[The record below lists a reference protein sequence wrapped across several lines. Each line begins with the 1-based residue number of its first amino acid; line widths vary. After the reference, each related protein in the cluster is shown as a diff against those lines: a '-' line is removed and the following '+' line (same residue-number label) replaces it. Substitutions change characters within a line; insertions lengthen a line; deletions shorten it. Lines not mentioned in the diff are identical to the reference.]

1 MPLCQKFNI
10 SFEVF
15 PPKTQKGL
23 DDLNQTR
30 DELCQLKPKYF
41 SVTFGAGGSLQQRSL
56 DVVRQFVAAGISATP
71 HISCVNMTQH
81 RLETL
86 LQEYQ
91 QLGIRQLLV
100 IQGDL
105 PVDKSPLDIDFHYAN
120 ELITAIRKATGNY
133 FHIIV
138 AAYPEFHPR
147 AINPMTDIEN
157 FKRKIEAGANS
168 AITQFF
174 FNSDA
179 YFRFLEACDKFAIDI
194 PIIPG
199 ITPIMNYQKLMQ
211 FSNACGA
218 EIPLWLHK
226 HLKTY
231 CNDPSSLQE
240 VGIEFVTKLCHSLL
254 QNGIKEFHFYTLNR
268 TEPTQSIIRNLINSK
283 ANLSTSSYF
292 LNRDIDH

>member
-1 MPLCQKFNI
+1 MSFCQKF
-10 SFEVF
+10 SFSVEVF
-15 PPKTQKGL
+15 PPKTKKGL
-23 DDLNQTR
+23 DDLNRARQ
-30 DELCQLKPKYF
+30 ELCQLKPKYF
-41 SVTFGAGGSLQQRSL
+41 SVTFGAGGSMQQKTL
-56 DVVRQFVAAGISATP
+56 DVVRQFVADGVAATP
-71 HISCVNMTQH
+71 HISCVNMTSQ
-81 RLETL
+81 RLREL
-86 LQEYQ
+86 LSEYQ
-91 QLGIRQLLV
+91 RLGIQQLLV

-105 PVDKSPLDIDFHYAN
+105 PNDATQKEIEFNYAT
-120 ELITAIRKATGNY
+120 ELIVAIRNMTGNY

-147 AINPMTDIEN
+147 ATSPTMDIEN

-179 YFRFLEACDKFAIDI
+179 YFRFLEACDKFSIRI

-211 FSNACGA
+211 FSSACGA

-231 CNDPSSLQE
+231 SNDPISLQE
-240 VGIEFVTKLCHSLL
+240 IGIEFVSKLCHGLL
-254 QNGIKEFHFYTLNR
+254 QNGVKEFHFYTLNR
-268 TEPTQSIIRNLINSK
+268 TEPTYSIIQNLI
-283 ANLSTSSYF
+283 
-292 LNRDIDH
+292 H

>member
-1 MPLCQKFNI
+1 MSFCQKF
-10 SFEVF
+10 SFSVEVF
-15 PPKTQKGL
+15 PPKTKKGL
-23 DDLNQTR
+23 DDLNRARQ
-30 DELCQLKPKYF
+30 ELCQLKPKYF
-41 SVTFGAGGSLQQRSL
+41 SVTFGAGGSMQQKTL
-56 DVVRQFVAAGISATP
+56 DVVRQFVADGVAATP
-71 HISCVNMTQH
+71 HISCVNMTSQ
-81 RLETL
+81 RLREL
-86 LQEYQ
+86 LSEYKR
-91 QLGIRQLLV
+91 LGIQQLLV

-105 PVDKSPLDIDFHYAN
+105 PNDATQREIEFNYAT
-120 ELITAIRKATGNY
+120 ELITAIRNMTGNY

-147 AINPMTDIEN
+147 ATSPTMDIEN

-179 YFRFLEACDKFAIDI
+179 YFRFLEACDKFSIRI

-211 FSNACGA
+211 FSSACGA

-231 CNDPSSLQE
+231 SNDPISLQE
-240 VGIEFVTKLCHSLL
+240 IGIEFVSKLCHGLL
-254 QNGIKEFHFYTLNR
+254 QNGVKEFHFYTLNR
-268 TEPTQSIIRNLINSK
+268 TEPTYSIIQNLI
-283 ANLSTSSYF
+283 
-292 LNRDIDH
+292 H

>member
-1 MPLCQKFNI
+1 
-10 SFEVF
+10 
-15 PPKTQKGL
+15 
-23 DDLNQTR
+23 
-30 DELCQLKPKYF
+30 
-41 SVTFGAGGSLQQRSL
+41 VTFGAGGSLQQKSL
-56 DVVRQFVAAGISATP
+56 DVVRQFIAHGIAATP
-71 HISCVNMTQH
+71 HISCVNMTSQ
-81 RLETL
+81 RLEEL
-86 LQEYQ
+86 LSEYK
-91 QLGIRQLLV
+91 QLGIKQLLV

-105 PVDKSPLDIDFHYAN
+105 PSDATPIEIEFNYAT
-120 ELITAIRKATGNY
+120 ELITAIRKMTGNY

-147 AINPMTDIEN
+147 AISPAMDIEN

-179 YFRFLEACDKFAIDI
+179 YFRFIEACDKSSIRI

-211 FSNACGA
+211 FSTACGA

-231 CNDPSSLQE
+231 SDDLISLQE
-240 VGIEFVTKLCHSLL
+240 IGIEFVSKLCRSLL
-254 QNGIKEFHFYTLNR
+254 QNGVKEFHFYTLNR
-268 TEPTQSIIRNLINSK
+268 AEPTQSIIQNLI
-283 ANLSTSSYF
+283 
-292 LNRDIDH
+292 

>member
-1 MPLCQKFNI
+1 MSFCQKFSF

-15 PPKTQKGL
+15 PPKTKKGL
-23 DDLNQTR
+23 DDLNQAR
-30 DELCQLKPKYF
+30 QELCQLKPKYF
-41 SVTFGAGGSLQQRSL
+41 SVTFGAGGSLQQKSL
-56 DVVRQFVAAGISATP
+56 DVVRQFVTHGIAATP
-71 HISCVNMTQH
+71 HISCVNMTSP
-81 RLETL
+81 RLQAL
-86 LQEYQ
+86 LCEYK
-91 QLGIRQLLV
+91 QLGIKQLLV

-105 PVDKSPLDIDFHYAN
+105 PSDDVQIEIEFSYATD
-120 ELITAIRKATGNY
+120 LIAAIRKMTGDY

-147 AINPMTDIEN
+147 APSPAMDIEN

-179 YFRFLEACDKFAIDI
+179 YFRFIEACDKSSIRI

-211 FSNACGA
+211 FSTACGA

-231 CNDPSSLQE
+231 SDDPISLQE
-240 VGIEFVTKLCHSLL
+240 IGIEFVSKLCHSLL
-254 QNGIKEFHFYTLNR
+254 QNGVKEFHFYTLNR
-268 TEPTQSIIRNLINSK
+268 AEPTHSIIQNLI
-283 ANLSTSSYF
+283 
-292 LNRDIDH
+292 

>member
-1 MPLCQKFNI
+1 MSFFQKFKV

-23 DDLNQTR
+23 NDLNQTR

-41 SVTFGAGGSLQQRSL
+41 SVTFGAGGSLQQKSL
-56 DVVRQFVAAGISATP
+56 DVVSQFVAAGISATP
-71 HISCVNMTQH
+71 HISCVNMTQP
-81 RLETL
+81 RLEKL
-86 LQEYQ
+86 LSQYQ
-91 QLGIRQLLV
+91 QLGIKQLLV

-105 PVDKSPLDIDFHYAN
+105 PVDNSLSKIDFHYAN
-120 ELITAIRKATGNY
+120 ELITAIRKLTGNY

-147 AINPMTDIEN
+147 ASSPTTDIEN

-199 ITPIMNYQKLMQ
+199 ITPIMNYQKLLQ

-218 EIPLWLHK
+218 EIPLWLNK

-231 CNDPSSLQE
+231 CDDPISLQE
-240 VGIEFVTKLCHSLL
+240 IGIEFVTKLCHSLL
-254 QNGIKEFHFYTLNR
+254 QNGVEEFHFYTLNR
-268 TEPTQSIIRNLINSK
+268 TEPTYSIIQNLN
-283 ANLSTSSYF
+283 
-292 LNRDIDH
+292 

>member
-1 MPLCQKFNI
+1 MPFCQKFSF

-15 PPKTQKGL
+15 PPKTKKGL
-23 DDLNQTR
+23 DDLNLARQ
-30 DELCQLKPKYF
+30 ELCQLKPNYF
-41 SVTFGAGGSLQQRSL
+41 SVTFGAGGSLQQKSL
-56 DVVRQFVAAGISATP
+56 DVVRQFVAHGVSATP
-71 HISCVNMTQH
+71 HISCVNMTSQ
-81 RLETL
+81 RLEDL
-86 LQEYQ
+86 LCEYK
-91 QLGIRQLLV
+91 QLGIKQLLV

-105 PVDKSPLDIDFHYAN
+105 PAEDPQLEIEFKYAS
-120 ELITAIRKATGNY
+120 ELIAAIRKITGNY

-147 AINPMTDIEN
+147 ATSPAMDIEN

-179 YFRFLEACDKFAIDI
+179 YFRFIEACDKSSIRI

-231 CNDPSSLQE
+231 SDDPIALQE
-240 VGIEFVTKLCHSLL
+240 IGIEFVTKLCHSLL
-254 QNGIKEFHFYTLNR
+254 KNGVNELHFYTLNR
-268 TEPTQSIIRNLINSK
+268 AEPTQRIIQNLI
-283 ANLSTSSYF
+283 A
-292 LNRDIDH
+292 

>member
-1 MPLCQKFNI
+1 MSFCQKFSF

-15 PPKTQKGL
+15 PPKTKKGL
-23 DDLNQTR
+23 DDLNLARQK
-30 DELCQLKPKYF
+30 LCQLKPEYF
-41 SVTFGAGGSLQQRSL
+41 SVTFGAGGSLQQKSL
-56 DVVRQFVAAGISATP
+56 NVVRQFVAHGIAATP
-71 HISCVNMTQH
+71 HISCVNMTSQ
-81 RLETL
+81 RLQNL
-86 LQEYQ
+86 LCEYQ
-91 QLGIRQLLV
+91 QLGIKQLLV

-105 PVDKSPLDIDFHYAN
+105 PSDTTQIEIEFNYAT
-120 ELITAIRKATGNY
+120 ELIVAIRKMTGDY

-147 AINPMTDIEN
+147 ATSPAMDIEN

-179 YFRFLEACDKFAIDI
+179 YFRFLEACDKSSIRI

-211 FSNACGA
+211 FSTACGA

-231 CNDPSSLQE
+231 SDDPISLQE
-240 VGIEFVTKLCHSLL
+240 IGIEFVSKLCHSLL
-254 QNGIKEFHFYTLNR
+254 NNGVKEFHFYTLNR
-268 TEPTQSIIRNLINSK
+268 SEPTQSIIQNLI
-283 ANLSTSSYF
+283 
-292 LNRDIDH
+292 H

>member
-1 MPLCQKFNI
+1 MSFCQKFSF

-15 PPKTQKGL
+15 PPKTKKGL
-23 DDLNQTR
+23 DDLNRARQ
-30 DELCQLKPKYF
+30 ELCQLKPSYF
-41 SVTFGAGGSLQQRSL
+41 SVTFGAGGSLQQKSL
-56 DVVRQFVAAGISATP
+56 DVVRQFVAQGVAATP
-71 HISCVNMTQH
+71 HISCVNMTSQ
-81 RLETL
+81 RLEDL
-86 LQEYQ
+86 LCEYK
-91 QLGIRQLLV
+91 QLGIKQLLV

-105 PVDKSPLDIDFHYAN
+105 PVENPLEIEFKYAT
-120 ELITAIRKATGNY
+120 ELITAIRKITGNY

-147 AINPMTDIEN
+147 ATSPAMDIEN

-179 YFRFLEACDKFAIDI
+179 YFRFIEACDKSSIRI

-211 FSNACGA
+211 FSTACGA

-231 CNDPSSLQE
+231 SDDPIALQE
-240 VGIEFVTKLCHSLL
+240 IGIEFVTKLCHSLL
-254 QNGIKEFHFYTLNR
+254 KNGVNELHFYTLNR
-268 TEPTQSIIRNLINSK
+268 AEPTQRIIQNLNS
-283 ANLSTSSYF
+283 
-292 LNRDIDH
+292 

>member
-1 MPLCQKFNI
+1 MSFCQKF
-10 SFEVF
+10 SFSVEVF
-15 PPKTQKGL
+15 PPKTKKGL
-23 DDLNQTR
+23 DDLNRARQ
-30 DELCQLKPKYF
+30 ELCQLKPKYF
-41 SVTFGAGGSLQQRSL
+41 SVTFGAGGSMQQKTL
-56 DVVRQFVAAGISATP
+56 DVVRQFVADGVAATP
-71 HISCVNMTQH
+71 HISCVNMTSQ
-81 RLETL
+81 RLREL
-86 LQEYQ
+86 LSEYQ
-91 QLGIRQLLV
+91 RLGIQQLLV

-105 PVDKSPLDIDFHYAN
+105 PNDATQRKIEFNYAT
-120 ELITAIRKATGNY
+120 ELITAIRNMTGNY

-147 AINPMTDIEN
+147 ATSPTMDIEN

-179 YFRFLEACDKFAIDI
+179 FFRFLEACDKFSIRI

-211 FSNACGA
+211 FSSACGA

-231 CNDPSSLQE
+231 SNDPISLQE
-240 VGIEFVTKLCHSLL
+240 IGIEFVSKLCHGLL
-254 QNGIKEFHFYTLNR
+254 QNGVKEFHFYTLNR
-268 TEPTQSIIRNLINSK
+268 TEPTYSIIQNLI
-283 ANLSTSSYF
+283 
-292 LNRDIDH
+292 H

>member
-1 MPLCQKFNI
+1 MPLCQKFKL

-15 PPKTQKGL
+15 PPKTPKGL

-30 DELCQLKPKYF
+30 DELCRLKPNYF
-41 SVTFGAGGSLQQRSL
+41 SVTFGAGGSLQQKSL
-56 DVVRQFVAAGISATP
+56 EVVRQFVAAGISVTP
-71 HISCVNMTQH
+71 HISCVNMTQA
-81 RLETL
+81 RLEAL
-86 LQEYQ
+86 LREYQ
-91 QLGIRQLLV
+91 QLDIRQLLV

-105 PVDKSPLDIDFHYAN
+105 PTDKSSLEIDFHYAS
-120 ELITAIRKATGNY
+120 ELITAIRKITGDY

-138 AAYPEFHPR
+138 AAYPEFHPL
-147 AINPMTDIEN
+147 ASSPSTDIEN

-179 YFRFLEACDKFAIDI
+179 YFRFLEACDKSLIRI

-231 CNDPSSLQE
+231 VDDPISLQE

-268 TEPTQSIIRNLINSK
+268 AEPTQSIIRNLN
-283 ANLSTSSYF
+283 T
-292 LNRDIDH
+292 

>member
-1 MPLCQKFNI
+1 MSFCQKF
-10 SFEVF
+10 SFSVEVF
-15 PPKTQKGL
+15 PPKTKKGL
-23 DDLNQTR
+23 DDLNRARQ
-30 DELCQLKPKYF
+30 ELCQLKPKYF
-41 SVTFGAGGSLQQRSL
+41 SVTFGAGGSMQQKTL
-56 DVVRQFVAAGISATP
+56 DVVRQFVADGVAATP
-71 HISCVNMTQH
+71 HISCVNMTSQ
-81 RLETL
+81 RLREL
-86 LQEYQ
+86 LSEYKR
-91 QLGIRQLLV
+91 LGIQQLLV

-105 PVDKSPLDIDFHYAN
+105 PNDATQKEIEFNYAT
-120 ELITAIRKATGNY
+120 ELIVAIRNMTGNY

-147 AINPMTDIEN
+147 ATSPTMDIEN

-179 YFRFLEACDKFAIDI
+179 YFRFLEACDKFSIRI

-211 FSNACGA
+211 FSSACGA

-231 CNDPSSLQE
+231 SNDPISLQE
-240 VGIEFVTKLCHSLL
+240 IGIEFVSKLCHGLL
-254 QNGIKEFHFYTLNR
+254 QNGVKEFHFYTLNR
-268 TEPTQSIIRNLINSK
+268 TEPTYSIIQNLI
-283 ANLSTSSYF
+283 
-292 LNRDIDH
+292 H

>member
-1 MPLCQKFNI
+1 MSFCQKFSF

-15 PPKTQKGL
+15 PPKTKKGL
-23 DDLNQTR
+23 EDLNQAR
-30 DELCQLKPKYF
+30 QELSQLKPKYF
-41 SVTFGAGGSLQQRSL
+41 SVTFGAGGSLQQQKSL
-56 DVVRQFVAAGISATP
+56 DVVRQFVNDGIAATP
-71 HISCVNMTQH
+71 HISCVNMTRQ
-81 RLETL
+81 RLHDL
-86 LQEYQ
+86 LFEYK
-91 QLGIRQLLV
+91 QLGIKQLLV

-105 PVDKSPLDIDFHYAN
+105 PNDNTQIEIEFNYAS
-120 ELITAIRKATGNY
+120 ELIAAIRKMTGDY

-147 AINPMTDIEN
+147 AISPALDIEN

-179 YFRFLEACDKFAIDI
+179 YFRFIEACHKSSIRI

-211 FSNACGA
+211 FSTACGA

-231 CNDPSSLQE
+231 RDDPISLQE
-240 VGIEFVTKLCHSLL
+240 IGIEFVSKLCQNLL
-254 QNGIKEFHFYTLNR
+254 QNGVKEFHFYTLNR
-268 TEPTQSIIRNLINSK
+268 AEPTHSIIQNLHRNI
-283 ANLSTSSYF
+283 LSLKY
-292 LNRDIDH
+292 

>member
-1 MPLCQKFNI
+1 MSFFQKFKV

-23 DDLNQTR
+23 NDLNQTR

-41 SVTFGAGGSLQQRSL
+41 SVTFGAGGSLQQKSL
-56 DVVRQFVAAGISATP
+56 DVVSQFVAAGISATP
-71 HISCVNMTQH
+71 HISCVNMTQP
-81 RLETL
+81 RLEKL
-86 LQEYQ
+86 LSQYQ
-91 QLGIRQLLV
+91 QLGIKQLLV

-105 PVDKSPLDIDFHYAN
+105 PVDKSLAKIDFHYAN
-120 ELITAIRKATGNY
+120 ELITAIRKLTGNY

-147 AINPMTDIEN
+147 ASSPTTDIEN

-199 ITPIMNYQKLMQ
+199 ITPIMNYQKLLQ

-218 EIPLWLHK
+218 EIPLWLNK

-231 CNDPSSLQE
+231 CDDPISLQE
-240 VGIEFVTKLCHSLL
+240 IGIEFVTKLCHSLL
-254 QNGIKEFHFYTLNR
+254 QNGVEEFHFYTLNR
-268 TEPTQSIIRNLINSK
+268 TEPTYSIIQNLN
-283 ANLSTSSYF
+283 
-292 LNRDIDH
+292 

>member
-1 MPLCQKFNI
+1 MSFFQKFKV

-23 DDLNQTR
+23 DDLKQTR
-30 DELCQLKPKYF
+30 DELSQLKPEYF
-41 SVTFGAGGSLQQRSL
+41 SVTFGAGGSLQQKSL

-71 HISCVNMTQH
+71 HISCVNMTQQ
-81 RLETL
+81 RLEKL
-86 LQEYQ
+86 LSEYQ

-105 PVDKSPLDIDFHYAN
+105 AVDNPLDIDFHYAN
-120 ELITAIRKATGNY
+120 ELITAIRKLTANY

-147 AINPMTDIEN
+147 SASPTTDIEN

-199 ITPIMNYQKLMQ
+199 ITPIMNYQKLLQ

-226 HLKTY
+226 YLKTY
-231 CNDPSSLQE
+231 SADPISLQE
-240 VGIEFVTKLCHSLL
+240 VGIEFVTKLCCSLL
-254 QNGIKEFHFYTLNR
+254 QNGVKEFHFYTLNR
-268 TEPTQSIIRNLINSK
+268 TEPTYSIVQNLI
-283 ANLSTSSYF
+283 
-292 LNRDIDH
+292 

>member
-1 MPLCQKFNI
+1 MSVCQKFNF

-15 PPKTQKGL
+15 PPKTKKGL
-23 DDLNQTR
+23 DDLNQAR
-30 DELCQLKPKYF
+30 QKLCQLKPKYF
-41 SVTFGAGGSLQQRSL
+41 SVTFGAGGSLQQKSL
-56 DVVRQFVAAGISATP
+56 EVVRQFVEHGIAATP
-71 HISCVNMTQH
+71 HISCVNMTRQ
-81 RLETL
+81 RLREL
-86 LQEYQ
+86 LCEYK
-91 QLGIRQLLV
+91 QLGIKQLLV

-105 PVDKSPLDIDFHYAN
+105 PSDSTQIEIEFNDAT
-120 ELITAIRKATGNY
+120 ELIIAIRKMTGNH

-147 AINPMTDIEN
+147 ATSPTRDIEN

-179 YFRFLEACDKFAIDI
+179 YFRFIEACDKFSIRI

-211 FSNACGA
+211 FSTACGA

-226 HLKTY
+226 HLKSY
-231 CNDPSSLQE
+231 SDDPISLQE
-240 VGIEFVTKLCHSLL
+240 IGIEFVSKLCHSLL
-254 QNGIKEFHFYTLNR
+254 QNGVKEFHFYTLNR
-268 TEPTQSIIRNLINSK
+268 AEPTHSIIQNLI
-283 ANLSTSSYF
+283 
-292 LNRDIDH
+292 

>member
-1 MPLCQKFNI
+1 MSSYPKFNF

-15 PPKTQKGL
+15 PPKTKKGL
-23 DDLNQTR
+23 DNLNRTR
-30 DELCQLKPKYF
+30 RELSQLKPKYF
-41 SVTFGAGGSLQQRSL
+41 SVTFGAGGSLQQKSL
-56 DVVRQFVAAGISATP
+56 DVVRQFVAQGTAATP
-71 HISCVNMTQH
+71 HISCVNMTH
-81 RLETL
+81 PRLHAL
-86 LQEYQ
+86 LSEYK
-91 QLGIRQLLV
+91 QLGIQQLLV

-105 PVDKSPLDIDFHYAN
+105 PSHDTQAPEFNYAS
-120 ELITAIRKATGNY
+120 ELITAIRNMSGNY

-147 AINPMTDIEN
+147 ATSPAMDIEN

-179 YFRFLEACDKFAIDI
+179 YFRFLEACDKYSIHI

-211 FSNACGA
+211 FSTACGA

-231 CNDPSSLQE
+231 TDNPIALQE
-240 VGIEFVTKLCHSLL
+240 IGIEFVSKLCRSLL
-254 QNGIKEFHFYTLNR
+254 QNGVKEFHFYTLNR
-268 TEPTQSIIRNLINSK
+268 SEPTQRIIQNLI
-283 ANLSTSSYF
+283 
-292 LNRDIDH
+292 H

>member
-1 MPLCQKFNI
+1 MPLSQKFKV

-15 PPKTQKGL
+15 PPKTKKGL
-23 DDLNQTR
+23 DDLHQAR
-30 DELCQLKPKYF
+30 DELCRLKPEYF
-41 SVTFGAGGSLQQRSL
+41 SVTFGAGGSLQQKSL

-71 HISCVNMTQH
+71 HISCVNITQS
-81 RLETL
+81 RLEEL
-86 LQEYQ
+86 LREYQ

-105 PVDKSPLDIDFHYAN
+105 PIDNPSIEIEFQYAS
-120 ELITAIRKATGNY
+120 ELITAIRQLTGHY

-147 AINPMTDIEN
+147 ATSPMTDIEN

-179 YFRFLEACDKFAIDI
+179 YFRFLEACEKVAIQI

-199 ITPIMNYQKLMQ
+199 ITPIMNYSKLMQ
-211 FSNACGA
+211 FSNICGA

-226 HLKTY
+226 HLKIY
-231 CNDPSSLQE
+231 SDDPHSLQE

-254 QNGIKEFHFYTLNR
+254 QNGVKEFHFYTLNR
-268 TEPTQSIIRNLINSK
+268 AEPTQSIIRNLSN
-283 ANLSTSSYF
+283 
-292 LNRDIDH
+292 

>member
-1 MPLCQKFNI
+1 MSFYQKFSF

-15 PPKTQKGL
+15 PPKTKKGL
-23 DDLNQTR
+23 DDLNQAR
-30 DELCQLKPKYF
+30 QELCQLRPKYF
-41 SVTFGAGGSLQQRSL
+41 SVTFGAGGSLQQKSL
-56 DVVRQFVAAGISATP
+56 NMVRQFVTDGIAATP
-71 HISCVNMTQH
+71 HISCVNMTHQ
-81 RLETL
+81 RLQDL
-86 LQEYQ
+86 LYEYK
-91 QLGIRQLLV
+91 QLGIKQLLV

-105 PVDKSPLDIDFHYAN
+105 PNNDTQIEIEFNYAS
-120 ELITAIRKATGNY
+120 ELIAAIRKMTGDY

-147 AINPMTDIEN
+147 ATSPAMDIEN

-179 YFRFLEACDKFAIDI
+179 YFRFIEACDKSCIRI

-211 FSNACGA
+211 FSTACGA

-226 HLKTY
+226 HLKIYSDDTL
-231 CNDPSSLQE
+231 SLQE
-240 VGIEFVTKLCHSLL
+240 IGIEFVTKLCHSLL
-254 QNGIKEFHFYTLNR
+254 KNDVKEFHFYTLNR
-268 TEPTQSIIRNLINSK
+268 SEPTARIIQNLIN
-283 ANLSTSSYF
+283 
-292 LNRDIDH
+292 

>member
-1 MPLCQKFNI
+1 MSFCQKF
-10 SFEVF
+10 SFSVEVF
-15 PPKTQKGL
+15 PPKTKKGL
-23 DDLNQTR
+23 DDLNRARQ
-30 DELCQLKPKYF
+30 ELCQLKPKYF
-41 SVTFGAGGSLQQRSL
+41 SVTFGAGGSMQQKTL
-56 DVVRQFVAAGISATP
+56 DVVRQFVADGVAATP
-71 HISCVNMTQH
+71 HISCVNMTSQ
-81 RLETL
+81 RLREL
-86 LQEYQ
+86 LSEYQ
-91 QLGIRQLLV
+91 RLGIQQLLV

-105 PVDKSPLDIDFHYAN
+105 PNDATQRKIEFNYAT
-120 ELITAIRKATGNY
+120 ELITAIRNMTGNY

-147 AINPMTDIEN
+147 ATSPTMDIEN

-179 YFRFLEACDKFAIDI
+179 YFRFLEACDKFSIRI

-211 FSNACGA
+211 FSSACGA

-231 CNDPSSLQE
+231 SNDPISLQE
-240 VGIEFVTKLCHSLL
+240 IGIEFVSKLCHGLL
-254 QNGIKEFHFYTLNR
+254 QNGVKEFHFYTLNR
-268 TEPTQSIIRNLINSK
+268 TEPTYSIIQNLI
-283 ANLSTSSYF
+283 
-292 LNRDIDH
+292 H

>member
-1 MPLCQKFNI
+1 MPLRQKFSF

-15 PPKTQKGL
+15 PPKTKKGSK
-23 DDLNQTR
+23 DLNQTR
-30 DELCQLKPKYF
+30 QELSQLKPNYF
-41 SVTFGAGGSLQQRSL
+41 SVTFGAGGSLQQKSL
-56 DVVRQFVAAGISATP
+56 DVVRQFVNDGMPATP
-71 HISCVNMTQH
+71 HISCVNMTHQ
-81 RLETL
+81 RLHDL
-86 LQEYQ
+86 LTEYK
-91 QLGIRQLLV
+91 QLGIKQLLV

-105 PVDKSPLDIDFHYAN
+105 PSDNAPINIEFNYAS
-120 ELITAIRKATGNY
+120 ELITTIRKMTGHY

-138 AAYPEFHPR
+138 AAYPEFHQR
-147 AINPMTDIEN
+147 ATSPAMDIEN

-179 YFRFLEACDKFAIDI
+179 YFRFIEACEKSSIRI

-211 FSNACGA
+211 FSTACGA

-231 CNDPSSLQE
+231 SDDPISLQE
-240 VGIEFVTKLCHSLL
+240 IGIEFVTKLCHSLL
-254 QNGIKEFHFYTLNR
+254 QNGVKEFHFYTLNR
-268 TEPTQSIIRNLINSK
+268 TEPTHRIIQNLNSTYIPK
-283 ANLSTSSYF
+283 GK
-292 LNRDIDH
+292 

>member
-1 MPLCQKFNI
+1 MSFFRKFNF

-15 PPKTQKGL
+15 PPKTKKAA
-23 DDLNQTR
+23 DDLDQAR
-30 DELCQLKPKYF
+30 QELSQLKPKYF
-41 SVTFGAGGSLQQRSL
+41 SVTFGAGGSLQQKSL
-56 DVVRQFVAAGISATP
+56 EVVRQFVAHGIAATP
-71 HISCVNMTQH
+71 HISCVNMTSQ
-81 RLETL
+81 RLEEL
-86 LQEYQ
+86 LSEYK
-91 QLGIRQLLV
+91 QLGIKQLLV

-105 PVDKSPLDIDFHYAN
+105 PSDATPIEIEFNYAT
-120 ELITAIRKATGNY
+120 ELITAIRTMTGNY

-147 AINPMTDIEN
+147 AISPALDIEN

-179 YFRFLEACDKFAIDI
+179 YFRFLEACDKSSIRI

-211 FSNACGA
+211 FSTACGA

-231 CNDPSSLQE
+231 SDDPIALQE
-240 VGIEFVTKLCHSLL
+240 IGIEFVSKLCGSLL
-254 QNGIKEFHFYTLNR
+254 QNGVKEFHFYTLNR
-268 TEPTQSIIRNLINSK
+268 AEPTQSIIPV
-283 ANLSTSSYF
+283 SYTH
-292 LNRDIDH
+292 LTLPTIYSV

>member
-1 MPLCQKFNI
+1 MSFCQKFSF

-15 PPKTQKGL
+15 PPKTKKGL
-23 DDLNQTR
+23 DDLNLARQ
-30 DELCQLKPKYF
+30 ELCQLKPKYF
-41 SVTFGAGGSLQQRSL
+41 SVTFGAGGSLQQKSL
-56 DVVRQFVAAGISATP
+56 DVVRQFVVHGIAATP
-71 HISCVNMTQH
+71 HISCVNMTSQ
-81 RLETL
+81 RLQNL
-86 LQEYQ
+86 LCEYQ
-91 QLGIRQLLV
+91 QLGIKQLLV

-105 PVDKSPLDIDFHYAN
+105 PSDTTQIEIEFNYAT
-120 ELITAIRKATGNY
+120 ELIAAIRKMTGDY

-147 AINPMTDIEN
+147 ATSPAMDIEN
-157 FKRKIEAGANS
+157 FRRKIEAGANS

-179 YFRFLEACDKFAIDI
+179 YFRFLEACDKFSIRI

-211 FSNACGA
+211 FSTACGA

-231 CNDPSSLQE
+231 SDDPISLQTI
-240 VGIEFVTKLCHSLL
+240 GIEFVSKLCHSLL
-254 QNGIKEFHFYTLNR
+254 NNGVKEFHFYTLNR
-268 TEPTQSIIRNLINSK
+268 SEPTQSIIHNLI
-283 ANLSTSSYF
+283 
-292 LNRDIDH
+292 H

>member
-1 MPLCQKFNI
+1 MSFSPKFSF

-15 PPKTQKGL
+15 PPKTKKGL

-30 DELCQLKPKYF
+30 QELYQLKPKYF
-41 SVTFGAGGSLQQRSL
+41 SVTFGARGSLQQKSL
-56 DVVRQFVAAGISATP
+56 DVVRQFVVHGIAATP
-71 HISCVNMTQH
+71 HISCVNMTSR
-81 RLETL
+81 RLTEL
-86 LQEYQ
+86 LSEYK
-91 QLGIRQLLV
+91 QLGIQQLLV

-105 PVDKSPLDIDFHYAN
+105 PSENIQIEIEFNYAT
-120 ELITAIRKATGNY
+120 ELIAAIRKMTGNY

-147 AINPMTDIEN
+147 AISPAMDIEN

-179 YFRFLEACDKFAIDI
+179 YFRFIEACDRASIHI

-199 ITPIMNYQKLMQ
+199 ITPIMNYQKLMK
-211 FSNACGA
+211 FSTACGA

-231 CNDPSSLQE
+231 SNDPTSLQE
-240 VGIEFVTKLCHSLL
+240 IGIEFVSKLCHGLL
-254 QNGIKEFHFYTLNR
+254 QNGVKEFHFYTLNR
-268 TEPTQSIIRNLINSK
+268 AEPTHSIIQNLI
-283 ANLSTSSYF
+283 
-292 LNRDIDH
+292 H